1 MKKLNIFIAFF
12 LLSGFMLS
20 AQETTKDL
28 EKFTK
33 LKVFDQIG
41 VTLVKS
47 SSDKA
52 VISGDD
58 QDQVEITNK
67 KGTLKVKMRLG
78 KMMAGKHTDV
88 ILYHTKDLEVI
99 DVNEKA
105 KISSKGTMGGQY
117 LTFRAQEGGEID
129 VTVKAENLN
138 SKAVTGGVIK
148 VSGSATNQGI
158 EINSGGSF
166 DGRELSNDQ
175 TKVKVLAGGNASVNS
190 KKMVDAKVTAGG
202 SIDIYGKPEK
212 VKQDMALGG
221 TITLHE

>member
-12 LLSGFMLS
+12 LLGGFILC

-28 EKFTK
+28 EDFTK

-47 SSDKA
+47 TANKA

-58 QDQVEITNK
+58 QDQVEIVNK
-67 KGTLKVKMRLG
+67 KGELRVKMRLG
-78 KMMAGKHTDV
+78 KMLAGKHTDV
-88 ILYHTKDLEVI
+88 VLYHTKDLEVL
-99 DVNEKA
+99 DANEKA
-105 KISSKGTMGGQY
+105 KISTQGTMGGKF
-117 LTFRAQEGGEID
+117 LTLSAQEGGEID
-129 VTVKAENLN
+129 VAVKAENLK

-158 EINSGGSF
+158 DINSGGSF
-166 DGRELSNDQ
+166 DGRELTNDQ
-175 TKVKVLAGGNASVNS
+175 AKVKVLAGGSASVNS
-190 KKMVDAKVTAGG
+190 KELVDAKVTAGG

-221 TITLHE
+221 TITVH